1 VTDAL
6 RVAVV
11 GAGSV
16 GRTLAGLLR
25 AGGRD
30 VVLGVRDPAAAPAG
44 WDGRVL
50 PVADAIDAAG
60 VVVVAVP
67 GAAVPALA
75 AEHGARLAGRV
86 VLDATNDMAG
96 GRTGPLHHRDAWDE
110 HAPGAAVFRAFCT
123 LGWDTMARPVVAGE
137 RADLLYS
144 GPDGAADD
152 AARAVI
158 GATGLRPVRVGGPGA
173 DALVDGATR
182 LWFALAMR
190 DGRRRRLALRVI
202 EEDPA

>member
-1 VTDAL
+1 MADEQ

-25 AGGRD
+25 AGGRE
-30 VVLGVRDPAAAPAG
+30 VVLGVRNPGAAPAG
-44 WDGRVL
+44 WDGPVRA
-50 PVADAIDAAG
+50 VADAIDMAG

-75 AEHGARLAGRV
+75 AEHGARLAGRL
-86 VLDATNDMAG
+86 VLDASNDMAA
-96 GRTGPLHHRDAWDE
+96 GRAGPLHHRGAWDA
-110 HAPGAAVFRAFCT
+110 HAAGAAVFRAFCT

-144 GPDGAADD
+144 GPDGEAD
-152 AARAVI
+152 AVARGVI
-158 GATGLRPVRVGGPGA
+158 GATGLRPVRVGGPEA

-202 EEDPA
+202 EEEPA